1 MPQLVFKRQELKY
14 RLTSAQR
21 SRLEVVMARHMVP
34 DKHGPTTVR
43 NVYYDTPSHLLI
55 RRSMEHPLY
64 KEKIRLRSYG
74 DASVS
79 TPVFVELK
87 KKMDGVVYKRR
98 TVLPLGD
105 ADAMLMGIREPQ
117 GQIERELAFS
127 AQRYEGLRP
136 AMYIAYDREAFYARD
151 DHEFRITLDR
161 RIRCRWD
168 DVTLTGD
175 TDGRL
180 LIGEDESLME
190 IKGIGAMPL
199 WMVGFLSEEGLRKA
213 SFSKYGAAWSLQF
226 ETLGRPA
233 LGQPLERRV
242 PASTVWEALGTLRLA
257 PRTRIAPLA
266 S

>member
-1 MPQLVFKRQELKY
+1 MPQLVFKREEIKY
-14 RLTSAQR
+14 RLTSGQR
-21 SRLEVVMARHMVP
+21 HRLEAVMARHMVP
-34 DKHGPTTVR
+34 DEHGATTVR
-43 NVYYDTPSHLLI
+43 NVYYDTPSHVLI
-55 RRSMEHPLY
+55 RRSMEHPRY
-64 KEKIRLRSYG
+64 KEKIRLRSYA
-74 DASVS
+74 DASVN

-87 KKMDGVVYKRR
+87 KKVDGVVYKRR

-105 ADAMLMGIREPQ
+105 ADALLAGIREPH
-117 GQIERELAFS
+117 GQIERELAYS

-151 DHEFRITLDR
+151 DHEFRVTLDT

-168 DVTLTGD
+168 DVTLAGD

-180 LIGEDESLME
+180 LIGERDSLME

-199 WMVGFLSEEGLRKA
+199 WMADFLAEEHLYKA

-226 ETLGRPA
+226 STLGRPA
-233 LGQPLERRV
+233 LGRQRERR
-242 PASTVWEALGTLRLA
+242 PAASTVWEALGGLRLA
-257 PRTRIAPLA
+257 PHARVAPLA

>member
-14 RLTSAQR
+14 RLTSGQR
-21 SRLEVVMARHMVP
+21 RRLEAVMSRHMVP

-105 ADAMLMGIREPQ
+105 ADAMLMGIREPR

-127 AQRYEGLRP
+127 AQRYEGLHP
-136 AMYIAYDREAFYARD
+136 AMYVAYDREAFYAKD

-168 DVTLTGD
+168 DVTLTGG

-190 IKGIGAMPL
+190 IKGVGAMPL
-199 WMVGFLSEEGLRKA
+199 WMAGFLTEEGLRKA